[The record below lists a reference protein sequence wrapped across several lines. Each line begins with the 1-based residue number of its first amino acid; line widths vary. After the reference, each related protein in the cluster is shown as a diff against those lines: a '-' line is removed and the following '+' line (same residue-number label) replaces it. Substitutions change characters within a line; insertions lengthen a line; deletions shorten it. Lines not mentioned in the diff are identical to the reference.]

1 MTNRDGGGPGR
12 RAGPKAVVLVGPIGS
27 GKTTLLEAM
36 LARTGAIARQGA
48 VGDGTS
54 VGDASSEA
62 RAHKMSVEMNVAET
76 GFMAETVTILDC
88 PGSIEFASEADAAL
102 AVADCAIV
110 VAEADEKKVPALQ
123 LILRQLEDRGIP
135 RFLFLNKIDRSEL
148 DMQEALA
155 LLQPASRAPLLLRH
169 IPMRK
174 QGTITGFVDLAL
186 ERAFLYREH
195 APSELVELS
204 GPDRV
209 EEEKA
214 RYAMLEKLADY
225 DDTLMEELLE
235 DIQPSREHVFADLVA
250 DTRAG
255 LLCPVLIGS
264 ALYGHGVGRLMK
276 AIRHEAPDIADTAV
290 RLGLAPEGEPTFQVV
305 KTIHTGHAGKLSVGR
320 VLRGTIADGTE
331 LQGPDGSVGRISGVL
346 RLLGQ
351 SMTKR
356 EAASAGDVVGLGK
369 LDGAHTGMTL
379 AAGKT
384 APVQLAPATPLQ
396 AVIALAI
403 SPVDRKDEARLSAA
417 LARLA
422 DENTGLLVRQDEE
435 AGEIRLE
442 GQGEMH
448 LRVSIERLAGRYGL
462 AIETRPPSIPYRET
476 ISGEAKV
483 RGRHKKQSGGHGQFG
498 DCVLEI
504 RPEPR
509 GTGFRFE
516 DAIAGGVV
524 PRNYIPAI
532 ESGVTDVLKRGPLG
546 FPVVDVAVKLVDG
559 SYHSVDSSD
568 QAFRIA
574 AQIGMREG
582 LETCRSVLLEPV
594 LHVSITAPSEASP
607 RVNMMVT
614 QRRGQLL
621 GFDAKP
627 GWPGW
632 DIVEAEIPEGE
643 MRGLIV
649 ELRSATAG
657 VGSYVSRFDHL
668 AELTGRLAG
677 QIAEKKGSVRAA

>member
-1 MTNRDGGGPGR
+1 MDRDGGDTGR
-12 RAGPKAVVLVGPIGS
+12 RAGPKAVALVGPFGS

-36 LARTGAIARQGA
+36 LARTGAVARQGS
-48 VGDGTS
+48 VTDGTS
-54 VGDASSEA
+54 VGDTSAEA
-62 RAHKMSVEMNVAET
+62 RAHQMSVELNIAET
-76 GFMAETVTILDC
+76 GFMDERITLLDC
-88 PGSIEFASEADAAL
+88 PGSVEFAAEADAVL
-102 AVADCAIV
+102 AVADCAVV
-110 VAEADEKKVPALQ
+110 VAEADAKKVPALQ
-123 LILRQLEDRGIP
+123 LILRELEERGIP
-135 RFLFLNKIDRSEL
+135 RFLFLNKIDRSAL

-169 IPMRK
+169 IPLRK
-174 QGTITGFVDLAL
+174 QGIVTGFVDLAL

-195 APSELVELS
+195 APSEVVALEAA
-204 GPDRV
+204 DRA
-209 EEEKA
+209 EETKA

-235 DIQPSREHVFADLVA
+235 DIEPSRERIFTDLVA

-264 ALYGHGVGRLMK
+264 ALHGHGVGRLMK
-276 AIRHEAPDIADTAV
+276 AIRHEAPDIGDTIA

-305 KTIHTGHAGKLSVGR
+305 RTIHTGHAGKISVGR
-320 VLRGTIADGTE
+320 VLRGAIADGTE
-331 LQGPDGSVGRISGVL
+331 LQGPDGPVGRVSGVL

-351 SMTKR
+351 QMAKR
-356 EAASAGDVVGLGK
+356 ETATAGEVVGLGK
-369 LDGAHTGMTL
+369 LEGAGTGMTL

-384 APVQLAPATPLQ
+384 APEQIAPARPVIPVLSLAVSPL
-396 AVIALAI
+396 
-403 SPVDRKDEARLSAA
+403 DRKDEAKLTAA
-417 LARLA
+417 LGRLA
-422 DENTGLLVRQDEE
+422 EESSGLTLTLDEE

-442 GQGEMH
+442 GQGEMQ
-448 LRVSIERLAGRYGL
+448 LRVAMERLAGRYGL
-462 AIETRPPSIPYRET
+462 MIESQPPSVPYRET
-476 ISGEAKV
+476 IRAEAKV

-504 RPEPR
+504 RPNPR
-509 GTGFRFE
+509 GGGFHFE
-516 DAIAGGVV
+516 EAITGGVV

-532 ESGVTDVLKRGPLG
+532 EAGVRDVLKRGPLG

-568 QAFRIA
+568 QAFRMA

-582 LETCRSVLLEPV
+582 LETCRSVLLEPI
-594 LHVSITAPSEASP
+594 LHVSISVPSEASA

-632 DIVEAEIPEGE
+632 DVVEAEIPEGE

-657 VGSYVSRFDHL
+657 VGSFESHFDHL
-668 AELTGRLAG
+668 AELTGRLAE
-677 QIAEKKGSVRAA
+677 QVTERRARAA